1 MTSLKNHKNFKK
13 DCQDIENYINSVS
26 GYEKEETER
35 QYKKFLELV
44 NKLDSSL
51 FELTTNS
58 LNYTLHQEV
67 KHELSKVKKELDSKI
82 YKHNQMEK
90 QIRSRL

>member
-1 MTSLKNHKNFKK
+1 MTSLKNHKSFKK
-13 DCQDIENYINSVS
+13 DCQSIESYINSVS

-44 NKLDSSL
+44 DKLDASL

-58 LNYTLHQEV
+58 LNYTLHQDI
-67 KHELSKVKKELDSKI
+67 KYELSKVKKELDIKI
-82 YKHNQMEK
+82 HKHNQMAK
-90 QIRSRL
+90 